1 MELDLKKINSLLN
14 KIESSNKICL
24 FVHENPDCDTI
35 GSAFAFKLFIENNFS
50 NKDVRIAGL
59 SNIDKDYLMPFFDRE
74 YLPVDRD
81 FAQESIGIIFDT
93 STQSRILSQLNIFC
107 NWTCL
112 IDHHL
117 STEEITNLSIVDS
130 SSSSTCEIVASIFL
144 NLSKKYKIDT
154 EIANALYFGILTDTN
169 RFLYPSV
176 SANTFKIME
185 WLCNNGVS
193 REEVHNQLYLI
204 DIEEV
209 ELNHKLFS
217 MVNFNIENHYA
228 TLFIDQKYNKKFNQ
242 KSFNGKVNLMANI
255 KNIDIWTL
263 VYYDENLQKWK
274 GSIRSREYNVNE
286 IAAKFG
292 GGGHRLASGFTL
304 KDFKETKILEMEI
317 KEFLENV
324 KK

>member
-1 MELDLKKINSLLN
+1 MELDVKKINSLLN

-35 GSAFAFKLFIENNFS
+35 GSAFAFKLFIEKNFS
-50 NKDVRIAGL
+50 NKDVRISGL
-59 SNIDKDYLMPFFDRE
+59 SNIDKDYLLPFFDRE
-74 YLPVDRD
+74 YLPVDRN

-93 STQSRILSQLNIFC
+93 STQSRILSQLNVFC
-107 NWTCL
+107 VWTCL

-117 STEEITNLSIVDS
+117 LTEETTDLSIVDS

-144 NLSKKYKIDT
+144 NLSKKYEIDAQ
-154 EIANALYFGILTDTN
+154 IANALYFGILTDTN
-169 RFLYPSV
+169 RFLYQSV
-176 SANTFKIME
+176 CTNTFKIME
-185 WLCNNGVS
+185 WLCSNGLS
-193 REEVHNQLYLI
+193 REEVHNQLYLN
-204 DIEEV
+204 DIEDV
-209 ELNHKLFS
+209 ELDHKLFS
-217 MVNFNIENHYA
+217 MINFNIENHYA

-242 KSFNGKVNLMANI
+242 KSFTGKVNLMANI

-274 GSIRSREYNVNE
+274 GSIRSRKYSVNE

-317 KEFLENV
+317 KEFLENA